1 MQFKTLSDYIY
12 ECNRAGQP
20 TGYYDTDSEQWLMIE
35 IARTRDSDIL
45 DVSNFRSIYND
56 LKKIADSNNIE
67 CGVEILRFGHWACGW
82 VEYLVI
88 SKDDIMIKEAEKAVQ
103 YLRENGLYDED
114 DYYKELY
121 KQEQLDNDY
130 DNDDDDS
137 DDIISQYDIAGING

>member
-1 MQFKTLSDYIY
+1 MQFKTLNDYIY

-20 TGYYDTDSEQWLMIE
+20 TGYYDTDSEQWLMIG
-35 IARTRDSDIL
+35 IAQTRDSDIL

-88 SKDDIMIKEAEKAVQ
+88 PKNDILVQETEQILNKLDDYPVF
-103 YLRENGLYDED
+103 DED
-114 DYYKELY
+114 LY
-121 KQEQLDNDY
+121 SEYLYEEGYPEEDE
-130 DNDDDDS
+130 
-137 DDIISQYDIAGING
+137 